1 VNEKLVVGY
10 DSQPW
15 RTVFG
20 GGGALWSA
28 TGFSEG
34 WDARSGP
41 GREGAGALG
50 FLLGGGQ
57 ADAEAGQTTQ
67 ALAARFTAIARA
79 AIPALPAP
87 NGKLRRTAWWRDPL
101 SRGAYVN
108 FRPGQLMRFAP
119 LLTREAGKTSTA
131 SRSGNIL
138 FAGEWVSDE
147 WPGYMNGAAQTGR
160 IAADAV
166 IADVRQSRTSRP
178 SSIRR

>member
-1 VNEKLVVGY
+1 V
-10 DSQPW
+10 
-15 RTVFG
+15 
-20 GGGALWSA
+20 
-28 TGFSEG
+28 
-34 WDARSGP
+34 
-41 GREGAGALG
+41 
-50 FLLGGGQ
+50 
-57 ADAEAGQTTQ
+57 
-67 ALAARFTAIARA
+67 IARA

-119 LLTREAGKTSTA
+119 LLTREAGRQSTA

-166 IADVRQSRTSRP
+166 IADIRQSRTSRP